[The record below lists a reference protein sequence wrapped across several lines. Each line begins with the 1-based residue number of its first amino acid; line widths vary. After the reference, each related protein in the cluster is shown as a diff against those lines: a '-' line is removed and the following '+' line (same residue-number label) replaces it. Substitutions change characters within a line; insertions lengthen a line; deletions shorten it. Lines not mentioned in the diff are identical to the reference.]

1 MTAVKITVLKRCLNA
16 DLAEKLSDSVIK
28 PCDVFEEGQEFI
40 GGLNMP
46 EGFCAWA
53 WSDISKMVVSLM
65 AGAQFDRGL
74 FNNWMKS
81 DNTAIACCT
90 DGFRPVVFK
99 LERIDTND
107 LVDESG
113 AERPAPREVYT
124 SERWGECVYTF
135 SDLRPGAVHRVRL
148 HFCEIYHQTAGKR
161 RFDVYAGTEKLL
173 GDFDIIAAAGAPYRA
188 IVKEMDVAADSKGE
202 LALRF
207 VKGAADQPKISGI
220 EVLDGAASGAV
231 RYAVNCG
238 GGAQGLFAADAFFEG
253 GNAAGS

>member
-1 MTAVKITVLKRCLNA
+1 MTVVKITVLKRCLNA
-16 DLAEKLSDSVIK
+16 DLVEKLSDSLVK

-90 DGFRPVVFK
+90 DGFRPVIFK

-107 LVDESG
+107 LVDEKS

-135 SDLRPGAVHRVRL
+135 PGLRPGAVHRVRL

-161 RFDVYAGTEKLL
+161 RFDVYAGADKLL
-173 GDFDIIAAAGAPYRA
+173 GDFDIVAAAGAPYKA
-188 IVKEMDVAADSKGE
+188 IVKEMDVAADSRGC
-202 LALRF
+202 LSLRF
-207 VKGAADQPKISGI
+207 VRGAADQPKISAI
-220 EVLDGAASGAV
+220 EILDGPASERP

-238 GGAQGLFAADAFFEG
+238 GGAQGTFTADEFFEG